1 MKQKPRSG
9 GQAPAAPTKFQF
21 VPNFLFR
28 GGPDQQL
35 NACIGTNGGPYDL
48 QDYGQGF
55 FEGAHVI
62 AEAARAGTIPVDIAV
77 YPIAFAFRHGI
88 ELYLKHLYQLL
99 AEWNHTSPDYP
110 KNHTIQALWG
120 HISAGLTK
128 LGKLKNV
135 DKIALAGELI
145 GAFCE
150 IDPSGQVFRYPED
163 IKGNRHLTE
172 LRIINLRVLGEGMTE
187 LQGYFVDWQYSL
199 EAHIELRRA
208 EGSALA

>member
-1 MKQKPRSG
+1 MEYPTEFHFKTNALFKP
-9 GQAPAAPTKFQF
+9 AEDYHF
-21 VPNFLFR
+21 
-28 GGPDQQL
+28 
-35 NACIGTNGGPYDL
+35 NACVGDNGGPYNLASYAD
-48 QDYGQGF
+48 GF
-55 FEGAHVI
+55 FDGGHAIVKDVLN
-62 AEAARAGTIPVDIAV
+62 GNFKVDVLV
-77 YPIAFAFRHGI
+77 YPAAFSFRHGI
-88 ELYLKHLYQLL
+88 ELYLKHFYQLL

-135 DKIALAGELI
+135 DKIARAGELI
-145 GAFCE
+145 AAFCE

-187 LQGYFVDWQYSL
+187 LQSYFVDWQYSL
-199 EAHIELRRA
+199 EAHIELRAA